1 MVKKYCF
8 LVSPEESGKRLDIFL
23 MEKNPAY
30 SRSRLQALIAEGMIS
45 LKGKRVKSNY
55 KVKEGDQVYME
66 VPPPREVTVEPEN
79 IPLPILYQDQD
90 IVVVNKPAGMV
101 VHPAAGHYR
110 GTLVNA
116 LLYHC
121 RDLSGVG
128 GELRPGIVH
137 RLDKDTSGILVAAKN
152 DSAHHSLAHQLK
164 KRSMKRE
171 YQALVHGRIKEDR
184 AMVDAP
190 IGRHHKDRK
199 KMAVTKGRIREAVT
213 HFEVLERFER
223 YTYLRLKLE
232 TGRTH
237 QIRVHMAYIGYPL
250 LGDGQYGTS
259 KNEFNLTGQALHAG
273 TLGFNHPQSEN
284 YMEFFAPLPEHFQ
297 RILSALRQG
306 KITKSPGK
314 E

>member
-8 LVSPEESGKRLDIFL
+8 LVSSEESGKRLDIFL
-23 MEKNPAY
+23 MEKNPDF
-30 SRSRLQALIAEGMIS
+30 SRSRLQALIAEGMIF
-45 LKGKRVKSNY
+45 LKGKKVKSNY
-55 KVKEGDQVYME
+55 RVKKGDQIFME
-66 VPPPREVTVEPEN
+66 VPPPRKVTVEPEN

-90 IVVVNKPAGMV
+90 IVVVNKPVGMV
-101 VHPAAGHYR
+101 VHPAAGHYQ

-116 LLYHC
+116 LLFHC

-164 KRSMKRE
+164 KRSVKRE
-171 YQALVHGRIKEDR
+171 YQALVHGRIKENR
-184 AMVDAP
+184 ATVDAP

-199 KMAVTKGRIREAVT
+199 KMAVTKGRTREAVT
-213 HFEVLERFER
+213 HFEVLERFDR

-250 LGDGQYGTS
+250 LGDVQYGPL
-259 KNEFNLTGQALHAG
+259 KNEFNQAGQALHAG
-273 TLGFNHPQSEN
+273 TLGFIHPRSGN
-284 YMEFFAPLPEHFQ
+284 YMEFFAPLPEHFK
-297 RILSALRQG
+297 RILSALRKG
-306 KITKSPGK
+306 KVIQSPG
-314 E
+314 EE